1 MSFKGNIVY
10 SLNKFSYLDECF
22 LGDQGS
28 TRIFNNFSLLVEGRA
43 LIEDVSR
50 RAAWPI
56 VSATIRRMIV
66 NCIIFLNK
74 LRCPLKEIGQL

>member
-22 LGDQGS
+22 LETRDPP
-28 TRIFNNFSLLVEGRA
+28 RIFNNFSLLVEGRA
-43 LIEDVSR
+43 LIEDVGR

-66 NCIIFLNK
+66 NCIIFFNK
-74 LRCPLKEIGQL
+74 LRCTLKEIGQL